1 MGVHGLGLLSEN
13 TPGGAVLGTMVGTT
27 AFTAV
32 SVAQFLRR
40 QDERLNVWQVG
51 DA

>member
-1 MGVHGLGLLSEN
+1 MGVHGLDLLSKT

-32 SVAQFLRR
+32 SVYAQFLHR
-40 QDERLNVWQVG
+40 QNEWLN
-51 DA
+51 A